1 MSNPGF
7 RRRPRPRTVFC
18 ALLALAV
25 GGAAA
30 LQAASTGFW
39 VVATQADFLKG
50 DTDAVSIDTDGRVTI
65 APALQLLGDVGTPA
79 VWRIAAARGQVWAAT
94 GHDGKLWSFP
104 AQGAPKVLFDAAGAR
119 SAGHRAPGRRGSVLV
134 GSAPDGKVYRVARGR
149 HVDDVLRPRGQ
160 VHLGDRGGPGRHHL
174 RRHRRQGE
182 GLQGAG
188 RRRRRHAVLRHRHRA
203 RQRAGLRRRRQA
215 AGRHVDAGPRRPPR
229 RRRQAVRAPRS
240 RLPGSA
246 QPARRRRRH
255 LRHGRRRPR
264 PARRRRRRPAPPP
277 TPAPRSRCRP
287 R

>member
-25 GGAAA
+25 SGAAA

-65 APALQLLGDVGTPA
+65 APALQVLGDVGTPA

-104 AQGAPKVLFDAAGAR
+104 GQGAPKVLFDAAELDLQAIAARAAGIGAGR
-119 SAGHRAPGRRGSVLV
+119 LGAGRQGLSRRG
-134 GSAPDGKVYRVARGR
+134 GR
-149 HVDDVLRPRGQ
+149 HVDDALRPRGQ

-174 RRHRRQGE
+174 RRDRRQGE

-188 RRRRRHAVLRHRHRA
+188 RGRRRHAVLRLRHRA

-215 AGRHVDAGPRRPPR
+215 AGRHVDAGPRRPSR
-229 RRRQAVRAPRS
+229 RRRQAVRDPRS
-240 RLPGSA
+240 RLPGGA

-255 LRHGRRRPR
+255 LRHGRR
-264 PARRRRRRPAPPP
+264 ARDRRAGDRRRPAPPP
-277 TPAPRSRCRP
+277 TPARRSRCRP